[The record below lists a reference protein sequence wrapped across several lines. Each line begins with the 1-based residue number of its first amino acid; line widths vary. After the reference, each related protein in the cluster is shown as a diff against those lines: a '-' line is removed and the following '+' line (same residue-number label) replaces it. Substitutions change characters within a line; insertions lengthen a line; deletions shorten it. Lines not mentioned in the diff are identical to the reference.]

1 MENASKALI
10 IAGTILIVMLVIGA
24 GMFLYNR
31 AGSLSGTVK
40 NNWSQ
45 DEIQAFNHKF
55 QKYEGE
61 QKGSR
66 VKELIAVVNKS
77 NESSDVKVTIESFV
91 TGDTSN
97 GYYAT
102 AKLINSK
109 KYNVSIKYDAG
120 IVSEITISD
129 LNN

>member
-10 IAGTILIVMLVIGA
+10 IAGTILIVMLLIGA
-24 GMFLYNR
+24 GMFLFGR
-31 AGSLSGTVK
+31 AGKFSGTVK

-45 DEIQAFNHKF
+45 DEIQAFNNKF

-66 VKELIAVVNKS
+66 VKELIAVINKS
-77 NESSDVKVTIESFV
+77 NETSEATVSIENFV
-91 TGDTSN
+91 TVDNSGS
-97 GYYAT
+97 YYAT

-109 KYNVSIKYDAG
+109 NYNVSIGYDAG
-120 IVSEITISD
+120 IVSKITIKD
-129 LNN
+129 AN

>member
-10 IAGTILIVMLVIGA
+10 IAGTILVVMLAIGA
-24 GMFLYNR
+24 GMVLFNK
-31 AGSLSGTVK
+31 AGGLGGAVK

-45 DEIQAFNHKF
+45 DEIQAFNNKF

-66 VKELIAVVNKS
+66 VKELIAVINKS
-77 NESSDVKVTIESFV
+77 NETSEATVSIENFV
-91 TGDTSN
+91 TVDNSGS
-97 GYYAT
+97 YYAT

-109 KYNVSIKYDAG
+109 NYNVSIGYDAG
-120 IVSEITISD
+120 IVSKITIKD
-129 LNN
+129 AN